1 MHKQKNPGAVMIAYY
16 SFYVYLL
23 MMSGSLFVG
32 MVSIRRKNVEQA
44 LTMLIVVLL
53 ALIGLSSNL
62 NEWYRVFAGIHHI
75 MVDSWG

>member
-1 MHKQKNPGAVMIAYY
+1 MGAVMIAYY
-16 SFYVYLL
+16 NFYVYLL

-32 MVSIRRKNVEQA
+32 MVSIRRKNVERA

-62 NEWYRVFAGIHHI
+62 NEWYRVFAGIHNI
-75 MVDSWG
+75 VVDSWG